1 MNFAICTDNTL
12 RANQGHAVIIHIGV
26 RVNFR
31 QANGYEAVIA
41 GSELLKAMGSG
52 ARDRFNMR
60 SNFSARFPAVASGCH
75 FWQDDQA
82 CFMLGRFFDQAQKV
96 GHILLFLAKCWF
108 ILDCCNPVPVG
119 EGYRCAHW
127 CSSMLS
133 TEGNSFSYNY
143 VWYDQYMLA
152 MLEDVKTIHPD
163 SIIVKGESDVI
174 YISSMA
180 NLPIL

>member
-12 RANQGHAVIIHIGV
+12 RANQGHAVIVHIGV

-96 GHILLFLAKCWF
+96 GHILFFLAKCWF
-108 ILDCCNPVPVG
+108 ILDCCNPVPV
-119 EGYRCAHW
+119 EKGYRCAHW

-133 TEGNSFSYNY
+133 TEGSPFSYNY
-143 VWYDQYMLA
+143 V
-152 MLEDVKTIHPD
+152 
-163 SIIVKGESDVI
+163 
-174 YISSMA
+174 
-180 NLPIL
+180 